1 MTLNVMMSTDNASS
15 SEALL
20 RAVRNGDIHNTRK
33 FLKDNPG
40 ALNAKITP
48 DGERPLH
55 VAALFGHVH
64 IVEHLLELISENDL
78 ELLNNFGMSVLLFAI
93 YSWDESINIKIA
105 KCMVDK
111 NQRLPIAAA
120 GDWLPVTWA
129 LQLGQIQTCRYLY
142 SVTPFEALLPENG
155 DYGADLLAL
164 FYYSKMFDLA
174 LELVRRCPRLV
185 IRSHALRDNFLVIL
199 AKTPSSYPQLPF
211 WKRCLYS
218 RIQVHLQPPSFLN
231 QLVIPVSETN
241 QTTHHHNK
249 GTLHLRQVRIMKEI
263 YEAKLTDEQ
272 SRMLLRAACNAI
284 SPENQEEISKSGME
298 EAILMAAQ
306 RGNATLALKAQF
318 SLLWTWTKDER
329 RIFSVAVQYRQAS
342 VYNLFH
348 GLILKPLFPSSDDA
362 YGNYMLHIAGMLA
375 PPEQLN
381 PIPGALLQMQREL
394 QWFKQQLNNDNLT
407 PRELFTKEHKELVK
421 EGEKWTK
428 GTAGSCGVVA
438 ALVATITFAAA
449 FTVPDG
455 NDQIKGYPI
464 FLHKNLFMLF
474 IISDAVSLFSSTTSL
489 LMFLGLLT
497 SRYAEDDFLKSLPTK
512 LIIGLSAMFI
522 SLATMMAA
530 FCTALFLMLQHRSWI
545 VISITFLASIPV
557 ALYIWLQFPL
567 LVLILWTKHI

>member
-174 LELVRRCPRLV
+174 LDLVRRCPRLV

-218 RIQVHLQPPSFLN
+218 
-231 QLVIPVSETN
+231 
-241 QTTHHHNK
+241 
-249 GTLHLRQVRIMKEI
+249 RIMKEI

-342 VYNLFH
+342 VYNLLH

-362 YGNYMLHIAGMLA
+362 YGNYMLHMAGMLA

-394 QWFKQQLNNDNLT
+394 QWFKEVESITPPNVKQQLNNDNLT

>member
-1 MTLNVMMSTDNASS
+1 
-15 SEALL
+15 
-20 RAVRNGDIHNTRK
+20 
-33 FLKDNPG
+33 
-40 ALNAKITP
+40 
-48 DGERPLH
+48 
-55 VAALFGHVH
+55 
-64 IVEHLLELISENDL
+64 
-78 ELLNNFGMSVLLFAI
+78 
-93 YSWDESINIKIA
+93 
-105 KCMVDK
+105 
-111 NQRLPIAAA
+111 
-120 GDWLPVTWA
+120 
-129 LQLGQIQTCRYLY
+129 
-142 SVTPFEALLPENG
+142 
-155 DYGADLLAL
+155 
-164 FYYSKMFDLA
+164 
-174 LELVRRCPRLV
+174 
-185 IRSHALRDNFLVIL
+185 
-199 AKTPSSYPQLPF
+199 
-211 WKRCLYS
+211 
-218 RIQVHLQPPSFLN
+218 
-231 QLVIPVSETN
+231 
-241 QTTHHHNK
+241 
-249 GTLHLRQVRIMKEI
+249 MKEI

-342 VYNLFH
+342 VYNLLH

-362 YGNYMLHIAGMLA
+362 YGNYMLHMAGMLA

-394 QWFKQQLNNDNLT
+394 QWFKEVESITPPNVKQQLNNDNLT